1 MPLQIRRGTE
11 VERENMAQPLA
22 QGELLYVT
30 DNRILYVGDGTTLGG
45 VQITGYRD
53 EDAQDAAAAI
63 FTNGIHSGINFV
75 YNDLS
80 NRIDATVD
88 LSNYTGTLKA
98 DSFKGSVVGD
108 DSTILVDA
116 LSGTFNGDLNGDIL
130 TAAQPNITSVGTLTS
145 LAVSGAVTG
154 SSFTGNLFT
163 NLIDSADSSTIRI
176 TPLTIFD
183 SDVTVENELNVSKI
197 VIDSV
202 THTSIG
208 RELFPTPQVDEPQ
221 DHYLTFVDGVTGR
234 TIVKTDGNLR
244 YNPLTKNLTGTGFVG
259 SSVNAPNISSTNIV
273 TANVSS
279 NGVLLLYSN
288 LTTTNNARIVTV
300 GNGDVDGRFQVATS
314 SYGTGLNLVNIGQSH
329 NTADALNFQ
338 FNRTRGTIAAQT
350 AVQPGDDIID
360 IVFAAYDGTSTLT
373 RAAISATV
381 NGAVSTGVIPMKIAL
396 STSVNG
402 AGNPVTAVEI
412 DEKQQTAFSGAIT
425 LAIYADNVARDA
437 AITAPTAG
445 MMVFNTTGTKFQ
457 GYTGAAWVDLN

>member
-22 QGELLYVT
+22 QGELLYTT

-53 EDAQDAAAAI
+53 EDAQDAAAAMI
-63 FTNGIHSGINFV
+63 TSGIHSGINFV

-145 LAVSGAVTG
+145 LAVTGAVTS
-154 SSFTGNLFT
+154 SSFTGNIFT
-163 NLIDSADSSTIRI
+163 NSVDSADSSSINVI
-176 TPLTIFD
+176 PNVVFN
-183 SDVTVENELNVSKI
+183 SDITVENELNVSKI

-208 RELFPTPQVDEPQ
+208 RELYPTPQAGEVLT
-221 DHYLTFVDGVTGR
+221 HYLTFVDGITGPA
-234 TIVKTDGNLR
+234 TVKTDGDLR
-244 YNPLTKNLTGTGFVG
+244 YTPSTEELSVG
-259 SSVNAPNISSTNIV
+259 KLIVSTSTNCPSILTTNV
-273 TANVSS
+273 LTANVQSD
-279 NGVLLLYSN
+279 GALLLYSN
-288 LTTTNNARIVTV
+288 LTTTASARLVTV
-300 GNGDVDGRFQVATS
+300 GSTAVDGRFQVATS
-314 SYGTGLNLVNIGQSH
+314 TYTAINLVNINQNH
-329 NTADALNFQ
+329 DTADAVNFQ
-338 FNRTRGTIAAQT
+338 FNRARGSLNSPTV
-350 AVQPGDDIID
+350 VQSGDDIID
-360 IVFAAYDGTSTLT
+360 LAFAGFDGTSLLV

-381 NGAVSTGVIPMKIAL
+381 NGAVSTGVVPMKVAI
-396 STSVNG
+396 STSTNG
-402 AGNPVTAVEI
+402 SGNPVEAVVVN
-412 DEKQQTAFSGAIT
+412 DQQQTTFNGAIKLAVYADDT
-425 LAIYADNVARDA
+425 ARNLAIP
-437 AITAPTAG
+437 TPTAG
-445 MMVFNTTGTKFQ
+445 MMIFNTTGTKFQ